1 MVVQAW
7 SYLAVYA
14 AVAAWEVAAGD
25 DAPLVYWIV
34 PMLLGQPALR
44 AFLLAEHT
52 GCPLVAD
59 MAANTLTTAAVRLL
73 GWNMPFHTEHDLY
86 PAVPFHALPPL
97 HSAIRDRLTVVWPGY
112 RAAHREIG
120 ETLT

>member
-14 AVAAWEVAAGD
+14 AGD
-25 DAPLVYWIV
+25 AAPLVYWIV

-86 PAVPFHALPPL
+86 PAVPFHALPRL
-97 HSAIRDRLTVVWPGY
+97 HSAIRDRLKVVSGPATAPPTA
-112 RAAHREIG
+112 RSARR
-120 ETLT
+120 